1 MTPRL
6 GEILKFKTEGT
17 LQMIERFGDLVIQ
30 GRYFIILAT
39 LVLVGLTFFGFPLKF
54 DTDYRVFFS
63 KANPQLLAF
72 EELQNTYTKNDNVM
86 FVLAPKDGQVFTH
99 QTLEAVEWLT
109 QEAWQIPYS
118 LRVDSI
124 SNFQYTSA
132 DDDDLTV
139 EDLITNAPSLSETQI
154 AKAKEIALAEPQLL
168 NKLIS
173 PTAHVTAVNVTIQ
186 LAGERPDEEIPEV
199 VTFSRDLVEKIHAR
213 YPHLDVYLTGMV
225 IMNNSFPEASKSDL
239 SSLVPM
245 MYLMI
250 IVMLGFLLHGWFV
263 TATVAGVI
271 FVTIFMAIWLGILT
285 TIVKIIVAVISI
297 LLLATLLPST
307 FVTVLVIFFA
317 AISAMGIAGLFGIAL
332 TGPSAIAPTMILTL
346 AVADSVHFLV
356 TLRHEMQVNGKE
368 KYEAIKESLRINL
381 QPIFLTSLTTAIGFL
396 SLNFGEVPPFRDLGN
411 IVAVGVTIAFI
422 LSVTFL
428 PAMIAILPVPTK
440 SEPIDTVKAM
450 DRLGD
455 FVVQRRQPLM
465 WGMAGIM
472 IVLIALVPRNE
483 LNDVFVEYFDESF
496 EFRQATD
503 FVTENLTGLYDI
515 HYSLSA
521 GEPEGISEPEF
532 LRRVEAFADW
542 YRQQPETMH
551 VSTITD
557 TFKRL
562 NKNMHGDD
570 PDYYHLP
577 EKRELAAQYLLLY
590 EMSLP
595 YGLDLNNQ
603 INIDKS
609 ATRFAVTLQTLSTN
623 ELLALEERAQQWLQ
637 EHGLP
642 AMQTPGA
649 SSSLMF
655 ANIGFR
661 NIRGMLL
668 GATLALV
675 LISLILI
682 VALRSVKFGLIS
694 LIPNL
699 TPTAMAFG
707 IWGLLVGQVG
717 MGLSVVAGLTIGI
730 VVDDTIHYL
739 TKYLRA
745 RRERG
750 LAPPD
755 AVRYAFHSVGLALWV
770 TTVVLVAGFLILS
783 QSHFY
788 VNATMGMMTALT
800 ITLALMADFL
810 FLPPLLMKLEE
821 KHA

>member
-1 MTPRL
+1 
-6 GEILKFKTEGT
+6 
-17 LQMIERFGDLVIQ
+17 MIEKFSNWIIRL
-30 GRYFIILAT
+30 RYLIVLAT
-39 LVLVGLTFFGFPLKF
+39 IILVGLTTLGFPLHF

-63 KANPQLLAF
+63 EENPQLIAF
-72 EELQNTYTKNDNVM
+72 EDIQNTYTKNDNVM
-86 FVLAPKDGQVFTH
+86 FVLAPNDGQVFTN
-99 QTLEAVEWLT
+99 QTLEAIEWLT
-109 QEAWQIPYS
+109 NEAWQIPYS
-118 LRVDSI
+118 IRVDSVT
-124 SNFQYTSA
+124 NFQYTSA
-132 DDDDLTV
+132 EEDDLTV
-139 EDLITNAPSLSETQI
+139 EDLITKAKSLSDVEMAN
-154 AKAKEIALAEPQLL
+154 AKAVALAEPQLAG
-168 NKLIS
+168 KLIS

-186 LAGERPDEEIPEV
+186 LPSILPDKEVPEV
-199 VTFSRDLVEKIHAR
+199 VAFSRDLVEQIHER
-213 YPHLDVYLTGMV
+213 YPDLEVYLTGVVM
-225 IMNNSFPEASKSDL
+225 MNNSFPEASKSDL

-250 IVMLGFLLHGWFV
+250 IVMLGLLLHGLFA
-263 TATVAGVI
+263 TASVVGLVLA
-271 FVTIFMAIWLGILT
+271 TISMAIWLGILT
-285 TIVKIIVAVISI
+285 TITKIVIAVISI
-297 LLLATLLPST
+297 LLLAAFLPGT
-307 FVTVLVIFFA
+307 FVTVLVILFSGL
-317 AISAMGIAGLFGIAL
+317 SALGLAGLFGIAL
-332 TGPSAIAPTMILTL
+332 TGPSATAPTMIITL

-368 KYEAIKESLRINL
+368 KFEAIKESLRVNL

-396 SLNFGEVPPFRDLGN
+396 SLNFGEVPPFHDLGN

-428 PAMIAILPVPTK
+428 PAMMAILPVKTQPKK
-440 SEPIDTVKAM
+440 SDAIHAM
-450 DRLGD
+450 DHLGN
-455 FVVQRRQPLM
+455 FVIQQRRPLM
-465 WGMAGIM
+465 WGMGFFIIA
-472 IVLIALVPRNE
+472 LIAFVPRNE

-496 EFRQATD
+496 AFRQATD

-515 HYSLSA
+515 HYSLGA
-521 GEPEGISEPEF
+521 GEPEGISDPKF
-532 LRRVEAFADW
+532 LQKVEAFTDW

-570 PDYYHLP
+570 STYYRLP
-577 EKRELAAQYLLLY
+577 ENRELAAQYLLLY

-603 INIDKS
+603 INVDKS
-609 ATRFAVTLQTLSTN
+609 ATRIAITLKTLSSN
-623 ELLALEERAQQWLQ
+623 EVLALEERAQTWLHDHDK
-637 EHGLP
+637 EHGSP
-642 AMQTPGA
+642 AIQVSGA
-649 SSSLMF
+649 STTLMF

-661 NIRGMLL
+661 NIRGMLF
-668 GATLALV
+668 GAFLALV

-682 VALRSVKFGLIS
+682 IALRSIKFGLIS
-694 LIPNL
+694 LIPNIA
-699 TPTAMAFG
+699 PTAMAFG
-707 IWGLLVGQVG
+707 VWGLFVGQVG

-750 LAPPD
+750 LAPEE
-755 AVRYAFHSVGLALWV
+755 AVRYAFRSVGLALWV

-783 QSHFY
+783 TSHFY
-788 VNATMGMMTALT
+788 VNSTMGIMTAIT

-821 KHA
+821 NKT